1 MRMRSMLVC
10 VVLAIATGTAA
21 ADEVTVRARWRV
33 SADFDVD
40 TLLQS
45 GMAFSVGVTPAALP
59 RWRFGL
65 SLRSHDLPEA
75 QTGLSGSNDD
85 LYVTAP
91 IAIEAMAMRRLDSG
105 LVLGARA
112 GVVHLHF
119 TRIGTF
125 GIDEEFDYGVTPF
138 VGYEWRPVD
147 HVYVQPWLGAMATLY
162 RQKHGELPMDE
173 ADRTYAK
180 WPAALRGGVLL
191 GAVY

>member
-1 MRMRSMLVC
+1 MRSMLVC
-10 VVLAIATGTAA
+10 AVLAAASTTAA
-21 ADEVTVRARWRV
+21 ADELEATARWRV

-45 GMAFSVGVTPAALP
+45 GMAFSVGVTPATLP
-59 RWRFGL
+59 RWRFAL
-65 SLRSHDLPEA
+65 ALRSHDLPGF

-91 IAIEAMAMRRLDSG
+91 IAAEAIAMRRYDRG
-105 LVLGARA
+105 LVIGARA

-138 VGYEWRPVD
+138 VGYEWRPID
-147 HVYVQPWLGAMATLY
+147 RVYVQPWLGAMATMY
-162 RQKHGELPMDE
+162 RQKHGELPMLE
-173 ADRTYAK
+173 ADRTYSK
-180 WPAALRGGVLL
+180 WPTALRGGLAV
-191 GAVY
+191 GARY